1 MTVKRLDRQRF
12 DDVVHVLCAA
22 FRDYPVMRYVVG
34 DASDYDRGVRTLITF
49 FLESRLTR
57 GMPVLGARDDDGR
70 LAGVA
75 LLVQP
80 DPPPWPP
87 ELTACYEGLADGLGA
102 DAVARLESYA
112 DAGKALR
119 PDRTFYFLGMLA
131 VRPDAQGRGHG
142 RRLLDAVAALSVRDP
157 RSEGVCLDTEDPKN
171 VDLYRHVGY
180 EVVGEADV
188 EGGKLHT
195 WCMFRPDDDPR

>member
-1 MTVKRLDRQRF
+1 MSVIELSRAHATETLD
-12 DDVVHVLCAA
+12 VLCAS
-22 FRDYPVMRYVVG
+22 FHDYPVMRYVVG
-34 DASDYDRGVRTLITF
+34 DTDRYAPRVRTLITF

-57 GMPVLGARDDDGR
+57 GMPVLGVRDDGGR

-80 DPPPWPP
+80 SPPPWPP
-87 ELTACYEGLADGLGA
+87 ELTACYEALTDGLGA
-102 DAVARLESYA
+102 DAVARLERYA

-142 RRLLDAVAALSVRDP
+142 RRLLDAVAALSARHP
-157 RSEGVCLDTEDPKN
+157 ESQGVCLDTEDPKN

-180 EVVGEADV
+180 TVVGEADV
-188 EGGKLHT
+188 GGGLHT
-195 WCMFRPDDDPR
+195 WCMFRPDDEGR